1 VKIAIV
7 KLSALGDIV
16 HAMVALQFIK
26 AHAPEIRIDWIV
38 EERFVDVLKNNPDID
53 NILPVNLKAL
63 KTNKMGIFAQ
73 FKKIRSYAGNNY
85 DLVIDAQGLIKSA
98 VIAKL
103 VSPWMVCMPKTCRE
117 QVRRSPWMVCMPQ
130 ACREQARRLP
140 WTMFMANTGQ
150 EQMRRENG
158 VAGFN
163 ADSVREKA
171 ASWFY
176 DIKVACAYDA
186 NTIDRNALILS
197 SPLGINISTEQILN
211 KKPFL
216 FFNNED
222 PQIYDLLSKD
232 RNNIVLV
239 IGSTWESRN
248 YPADKY
254 VKIAEALQQNC
265 LVTWGNEQEKATAE
279 WMATQSDLI
288 KVTPK
293 MDLNSL
299 KALIANADLLIGN
312 DTGPTHMAWGLNRP
326 SITIFG
332 PTPVSRVYQTDINK
346 VVKSASIV
354 NPYKLNKQDYSIKDI
369 DEREII
375 EQAKFLLSL

>member
-1 VKIAIV
+1 MKIAIV

-26 AHAPEIRIDWIV
+26 AHSPEIRIDWIV
-38 EERFVDVLKNNPDID
+38 EERFAEVLKHNPDID
-53 NILPVNLKAL
+53 NILTVNLKAL
-63 KTNKMGIFAQ
+63 KTDKAGIFAQ
-73 FKKIRSYAGNNY
+73 FKKIRSYANNNY

-98 VIAKL
+98 V
-103 VSPWMVCMPKTCRE
+103 T
-117 QVRRSPWMVCMPQ
+117 
-130 ACREQARRLP
+130 ARLLGKRI
-140 WTMFMANTGQ
+140 
-150 EQMRRENG
+150 
-158 VAGFN
+158 AGFD
-163 ADSVREKA
+163 ADSIREKA

-176 DIKVACAYDA
+176 DVKVACAYDA
-186 NTIDRNALILS
+186 NTIDRNASILS
-197 SPLGINISTEQILN
+197 GPLGFGITTEQILG

-216 FFNNED
+216 FFNNQD
-222 PQIYDLLSKD
+222 PQIYDFLSKD
-232 RNNIVLV
+232 RDNIVLV
-239 IGSTWESRN
+239 IGSTWDSRN
-248 YPADKY
+248 YPAAKF

-265 LVTWGNEQEKATAE
+265 LVIWGSEQEKAAAE
-279 WMATQSDLI
+279 WMATQSGRI
-288 KVTPK
+288 KVMPK
-293 MDLNSL
+293 LDLNSL
-299 KALIANADLLIGN
+299 KALIAKADLLIGN

-375 EQAKFLLSL
+375 EQAKFLLQLKIKRNL

>member
-1 VKIAIV
+1 MKIAIV

-26 AHAPEIRIDWIV
+26 AQSPEIRVDWVV
-38 EERFVDVLKNNPDID
+38 EERFAEVLKHNPDID
-53 NILPVNLKAL
+53 NILTVNLKAL
-63 KTNKMGIFAQ
+63 KTNKAGIFAQ
-73 FKKIRSYAGNNY
+73 IKKIRSYANNNY

-98 VIAKL
+98 VTAKL
-103 VSPWMVCMPKTCRE
+103 VGTRI
-117 QVRRSPWMVCMPQ
+117 
-130 ACREQARRLP
+130 
-140 WTMFMANTGQ
+140 
-150 EQMRRENG
+150 
-158 VAGFN
+158 AGFD
-163 ADSVREKA
+163 ADSIREKA

-176 DIKVACAYDA
+176 DVKVACTYDA

-197 SPLGINISTEQILN
+197 SPLGIDVTTEQILN

-222 PQIYDLLSKD
+222 PQIYDFLAKD
-232 RNNIVLV
+232 RLNIVLV
-239 IGSTWESRN
+239 IGSTWDSRN
-248 YPADKY
+248 YPAAKF

-265 LVTWGNEQEKATAE
+265 LVIWGSEQEKATAE

-288 KVTPK
+288 KVMPK
-293 MDLNSL
+293 LDLNSL
-299 KALIANADLLIGN
+299 KALIAKADLLIGN

-375 EQAKFLLSL
+375 EQAKCLLSL